1 MPKQN
6 LILFFEEKN
15 DISSK
20 LVRLYMN
27 RCVIAEDDQS
37 EISGIYL
44 LSKRDRNAEMIE
56 FYCEN
61 GQFHWLNPTDKDL
74 GIMQKSFDKFKNDRS
89 LFELSASK
97 IIGSETARQREQ
109 DWFREC
115 LKGVQEHDEL
125 ENQSDKNSG
134 LSYPESFKLQ
144 STQWE
149 NQYINHLVIGTSF
162 YINRSIPLQRLCKQ
176 ILRNCFLEAA
186 FTVNHK
192 KGSERNDI
200 CFALKSIESSTI
212 VTVLRGYS
220 AIFLTKEQVRTIYA
234 TLKTDELEDFYN
246 LIMTTTEPFS
256 NDEFQTFDSCKLLTV
271 SELRDYENNRNQI
284 NSRIRSATATD
295 VEYKYA
301 KCERHSFSIAK
312 IPSPTNSLDDK
323 EYFLSYDEHN
333 GEINSSMIRACVN
346 KFVIDEVDQIEVT
359 GYNYGPPT
367 QITFCLKDYSLFSKL
382 KEFLVR
388 KIVQNRILEW
398 IRKKHQ
404 NLQKFHEFRHIMSK
418 EQMSEQ
424 ISVEEIESMEEIRRM
439 PEFESYPWWIFRS
452 LAMNI
457 QISEVDCV
465 EIGSKD
471 KQFEA
476 FQDLKVLH

>member
-6 LILFFEEKN
+6 LFLFFEEKN
-15 DISSK
+15 DISSE

-44 LSKRDRNAEMIE
+44 LSKRDINAQMTE
-56 FYCEN
+56 FYREN
-61 GQFHWLNPTDKDL
+61 GHFHNGIWRHQTDKDL
-74 GIMQKSFDKFKNDRS
+74 GIMQKSFDKFENHRS
-89 LFELSASK
+89 LFEKTAST
-97 IIGSETARQREQ
+97 IIGSETERLREQ
-109 DWFREC
+109 DWFREW
-115 LKGVQEHDEL
+115 LKEIQEHDEL
-125 ENQSDKNSG
+125 ESQSDKNSC
-134 LSYPESFKLQ
+134 LSYPESFKLKSVQ
-144 STQWE
+144 FE

-162 YINRSIPLQRLCKQ
+162 YINRSTPLQKLCKRFLQ
-176 ILRNCFLEAA
+176 NCFLEAA

-192 KGSERNDI
+192 TDHERNDI
-200 CFALKSIESSTI
+200 CYALKSIESSTI

-220 AIFLTKEQVRTIYA
+220 VNFLTKEQERTMYA
-234 TLKTDELEDFYN
+234 TFKTDELEDFYKF
-246 LIMTTTEPFS
+246 IMTTTEPFS
-256 NDEFQTFDSCKLLTV
+256 NEEFKTFDSCKLLTV
-271 SELRDYENNRNQI
+271 SELP
-284 NSRIRSATATD
+284 ATATD

-301 KCERHSFSIAK
+301 QCERYSFSIANM
-312 IPSPTNSLDDK
+312 SSQTNSLDDK
-323 EYFLSYDEHN
+323 EYFLSYDEYN
-333 GEINSSMIRACVN
+333 GEINSTMILACVN